1 MPSWRR
7 GLPLS
12 LSEMTPDTK
21 PMSSS
26 FAEIKGSL
34 DPACSYLVFEKA
46 MGYGEEGEFQEIIE
60 VLSQLK
66 ERVLEREIHRDEA
79 TGLILLVVKLDPE
92 QEGRTMEEFLEIG
105 LPEDIT
111 WYYYGKRIKSGG

>member
-1 MPSWRR
+1 LPSWRR

>member
-1 MPSWRR
+1 MP
-7 GLPLS
+7 PS

-46 MGYGEEGEFQEIIE
+46 IGYGDTKEFQEITE

-66 ERVLEREIHRDEA
+66 ERVLEREVHRDET

-92 QEGRTMEEFLEIG
+92 REDKTMEEFLEIG

-111 WYYYGKRIKSGG
+111 WYYYGKRINSRD